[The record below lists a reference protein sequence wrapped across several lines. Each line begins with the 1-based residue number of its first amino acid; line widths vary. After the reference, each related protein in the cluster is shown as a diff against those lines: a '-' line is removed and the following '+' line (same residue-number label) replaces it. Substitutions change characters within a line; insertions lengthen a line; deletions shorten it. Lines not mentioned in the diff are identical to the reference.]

1 MNKVSF
7 SKVARKW
14 NRLRHQKHLI
24 KHLLPLIHR
33 TIDRI
38 VPVTTGWI
46 CPMEDRTE
54 DDETNAI
61 CWIGAIKFSVQ
72 QNEGTERKG
81 RRVKQRMAVQ
91 WTAGQWERRSTYLTW
106 LPLALN
112 AKQWSGMQ
120 GIMEQ
125 NSLRQILIHTS
136 HYPRWIFTVFFNIVI
151 IGLFQKSNQ

>member
-1 MNKVSF
+1 MKQIAASKASNKASF
-7 SKVARKW
+7 TLDPPYHW
-14 NRLRHQKHLI
+14 PNRSCYHWVN
-24 KHLLPLIHR
+24 LPN
-33 TIDRI
+33 
-38 VPVTTGWI
+38 
-46 CPMEDRTE
+46 DRTE